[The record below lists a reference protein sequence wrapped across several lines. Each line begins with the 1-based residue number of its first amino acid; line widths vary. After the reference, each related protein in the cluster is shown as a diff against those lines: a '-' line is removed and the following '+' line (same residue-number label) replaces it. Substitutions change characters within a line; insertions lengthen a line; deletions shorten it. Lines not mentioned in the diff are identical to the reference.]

1 MPPHF
6 VLGLMGSSP
15 SGGST
20 HLSTPEQLT
29 PLLTLA
35 SQHHIRDLD
44 TARAYLSGGAE
55 TLLGSIDKSLTRN
68 FQIDTKAPAFSAGS
82 LAHDKIVSNCTASLS
97 SLQEEKCHIYY
108 LHGPDSAT
116 PLTEKCDAVA
126 ALHAQGKFQHWGVSN
141 IGVDE
146 LKGMVE
152 YCRSREYPLPKVYQG
167 IYNPLHRGAEEG
179 LFPLLRE
186 YGMVFYAYSPLAGG
200 IFVKGVDEVLKP
212 EKGSRFDVM
221 SGSFG
226 TMYLGEEMMQGVKVV
241 AQRCQESG
249 ISLLEATIRWFR
261 WHSGLGDGD
270 GVILGVSR
278 LAQLEQTVQ
287 FLEGEKLD
295 EGVAGAFEELWA
307 KLKGKALPFAFG

>member
-15 SGGST
+15 SGGSSQ
-20 HLSTPEQLT
+20 LSTPEQLT
-29 PLLTLA
+29 SLLNLA
-35 SQHHIRDLD
+35 SSHGIRDLD

-55 TLLGSIDKSLTRN
+55 TLLGSIPKEVTNN
-68 FQIDTKAPAFSAGS
+68 FRIDTKAPAFSPNS
-82 LAHDKIVSNCTASLS
+82 LSHDKILSNCTASLS

-116 PLTEKCDAVA
+116 PLAEKVDAIA
-126 ALHAQGKFQHWGVSN
+126 ALHNQGKFKHWGVSN
-141 IGVDE
+141 IGVEE
-146 LKGMVE
+146 LRGMVE
-152 YCRSREYPLPKVYQG
+152 YCRSRDYPLPKVYQG
-167 IYNPLHRGAEEG
+167 VYNPLHRSVEQE

-200 IFVKGVDEVLKP
+200 IFAKGVDEVRSP

-221 SGSFG
+221 SVFG
-226 TMYLGEEMMQGVKVV
+226 GMYLDEQKVEGVKML
-241 AQRCQESG
+241 AQKCEESG

-261 WHSGLGDGD
+261 WHSGLQEGD

-278 LAQLEQTVQ
+278 QAQLEQTAK
-287 FLEGEKLD
+287 FLQGEKLD
-295 EGVAGAFEELWA
+295 ASVAGAFEQLWE
-307 KLKGKALPFAFG
+307 KLKGNALPFSF